1 MKEKEPI
8 IITGLV
14 VLLLAIWLGF
24 LFHQS
29 TRFAG
34 SLLGG
39 IFAVSG
45 TMLILIPAIYSLIK
59 RNKKINKMVTQH
71 VSMRTLLAWHIYA
84 GVLGPILV
92 IVHTGHKF
100 HSPLGITL
108 TAMVII
114 VVISGFI
121 GRYLMAIISK
131 DIKEQQSMLK
141 IANQDL
147 DHTVAELRTQHVP
160 TKLLQPFRSPIARL
174 FLAPDTAIM
183 AREPGIRAIRLA
195 ETIADLEYSLKT
207 HMLAKSAFSKWLK
220 LHIFLSLV
228 LYALLFA
235 HIWSAIYF
243 GLRWFD

>member
-8 IITGLV
+8 IVTGLI
-14 VLLLAIWLGF
+14 LFMLTIWLGF

-34 SLLGG
+34 SLVGG
-39 IFAVSG
+39 MFAVSG
-45 TMLILIPAIYSLIK
+45 TILILIPAIYSLIK
-59 RNKKINKMVTQH
+59 RNKAINKIVTRR
-71 VSMRTLLAWHIYA
+71 VPMRTLLAWHIYA

-100 HSPLGITL
+100 HSPVGIAL

-114 VVISGFI
+114 VAISGFI
-121 GRYLMAIISK
+121 GRYLMAMISK

-141 IANQDL
+141 TANQNLDL
-147 DHTVAELRTQHVP
+147 SVAELRAQHEPVE
-160 TKLLQPFRSPIARL
+160 LLRPFRSPIGRF
-174 FLAPDTAIM
+174 FLTPDTVM
-183 AREPGIRAIRLA
+183 MRQDPGIRTLRLA

-207 HMLAKSAFSKWLK
+207 HTLAKSAFGKWLR

-228 LYALLFA
+228 LYALLIA
-235 HIWSAIYF
+235 HIWSAIHF
-243 GLRWFD
+243 GLRWFE